1 MATSKPTQTMLNL
14 ISTIENTRDLKKL
27 SEYHKKYCG
36 SAPAILTKS
45 YLRRK
50 IIYRIQEIQFGGL
63 TEDEIKRIEAL
74 ANEPKDKTSTMNI
87 VKGTIIKR
95 EYNNQMYEVVSL
107 GNGKFEMNGIE
118 YNSLSAVAKKIT
130 GSHWNGRA
138 FFGL

>member
-14 ISTIENTRDLKKL
+14 ISAIENTRDLKKL
-27 SEYHKKYCG
+27 CEYHKKYCG

-74 ANEPKDKTSTMNI
+74 ANEPKDKTPTMNI

-95 EYNNQMYEVVSL
+95 EYNNQLYEVVSL

>member
-14 ISTIENTRDLKKL
+14 ITTIENTRDLKKL
-27 SEYHKKYCG
+27 CEYHKKYCG
-36 SAPAILTKS
+36 SAPVILTRS

-63 TEDEIKRIEAL
+63 SNDEIKRIEAL
-74 ANEPKDKTSTMNI
+74 ANEPKDKISTMNI
-87 VKGTIIKR
+87 IKGTIIKR

-130 GSHWNGRA
+130 GTHWNGRA

>member
-14 ISTIENTRDLKKL
+14 IYAIENTRDLKKL
-27 SEYHKKYCG
+27 CEYHKKYCG
-36 SAPAILTKS
+36 SAPAVLTKS

-87 VKGTIIKR
+87 IKGTIIKR
-95 EYNNQMYEVVSL
+95 KYNNQLYEVVSL

>member
-1 MATSKPTQTMLNL
+1 MATSEPTQTMLNL
-14 ISTIENTRDLKKL
+14 ITTIENTRDLKKL
-27 SEYHKKYCG
+27 CEYHKKYCG
-36 SAPAILTKS
+36 SAPVILTRS

-74 ANEPKDKTSTMNI
+74 ANEPKDKISTMNI
-87 VKGTIIKR
+87 IKGTIIKR

-130 GSHWNGRA
+130 GTHWNGRA

>member
-14 ISTIENTRDLKKL
+14 ITTIENTRDLKKL
-27 SEYHKKYCG
+27 CEYHKKYCG
-36 SAPAILTKS
+36 SAPVILTRS

-74 ANEPKDKTSTMNI
+74 ANEPKDKISTMNI
-87 VKGTIIKR
+87 IKGTIIKR

-130 GSHWNGRA
+130 GTHWNGRA